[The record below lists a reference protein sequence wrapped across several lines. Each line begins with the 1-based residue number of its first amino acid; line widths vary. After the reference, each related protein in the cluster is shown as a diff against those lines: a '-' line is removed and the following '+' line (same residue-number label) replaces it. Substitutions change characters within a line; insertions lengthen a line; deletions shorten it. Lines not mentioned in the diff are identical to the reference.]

1 MKNFLAF
8 VGAAIIVFLG
18 LGWYLGWY
26 NVLLKPGDAGHSKL
40 EVDINK
46 QKIGSDVQTGVQK
59 GQEKVQEFLDK
70 NKQAP
75 DGADK
80 DKKDTTQPPS
90 DKSSP
95 TTGQQSKTSQ
105 KTEEA
110 FKDFII
116 DGWFGG
122 EKK

>member
-8 VGAAIIVFLG
+8 LGAAIIVFLG

-26 NVLLKPGDAGHSKL
+26 NVLLKPGDSGHSKL

-46 QKIGSDVQTGVQK
+46 QKIGSDVQTGVKK
-59 GQEKVQEFLDK
+59 GSEKVQEFLDTSK
-70 NKQAP
+70 EKSAST
-75 DGADK
+75 DK
-80 DKKDTTQPPS
+80 ESTNNVKPVS
-90 DKSSP
+90 D
-95 TTGQQSKTSQ
+95 SKTPQ
-105 KTEEA
+105 KRAEEG

-122 EKK
+122 DKK